1 MAVSMLINGRESDTL
16 PATDRGLLYGD
27 GLFET
32 VRIRESRPLLWSA
45 HLQRLER
52 DAARLGI
59 PCPLSRIDEE
69 SRQVLQGMADTDRS
83 EGILKIILTR
93 GSGGRGYTPPDPV
106 QARRIIQWHDL
117 PGGMMERTTH
127 GIRVRICDHP
137 LSENPRLAGIKHLNR
152 LDQVLASAE
161 LSGDFD
167 EGLMCDQEGRII
179 EGCKSNLFLVR
190 DRQLHTP
197 SLERAGVAG
206 VMRAWLLEQ
215 ARTLPDVE
223 VQAPGTFLRSALH
236 EADELFVC
244 NSVIGLWPLREL
256 QDRDHLLRFDPGP
269 VCRTLQRL
277 ADDRLRL

>member
-1 MAVSMLINGRESDTL
+1 MAISMLINGRESDTL
-16 PATDRGLLYGD
+16 PASDRGLLYGD

-59 PCPLSRIDEE
+59 PCPLSLIEEE
-69 SRQVLQGMADTDRS
+69 SRQLLQAMADAGHS

-93 GSGGRGYTPPDPV
+93 GSGGRGYAPPNPA

-117 PGGMMERTTH
+117 PPQMAERAAQ
-127 GIRVRICDHP
+127 GIRVRICEHP

-161 LSGDFD
+161 LSGDID
-167 EGLMCDQEGRII
+167 EGLMCDQQGRII

-197 SLERAGVAG
+197 SLERSGVAG

-215 ARTLPDVE
+215 ARALPEIE
-223 VQAPGTFLRSALH
+223 VQTPGTVLRSALH
-236 EADELFVC
+236 EADEIFVC
-244 NSVIGLWPLREL
+244 NSVIGLWPLQEL
-256 QDRDHLLRFDPGP
+256 HDGEHLLRFDPGP

-277 ADDRLRL
+277 ADDRLQL